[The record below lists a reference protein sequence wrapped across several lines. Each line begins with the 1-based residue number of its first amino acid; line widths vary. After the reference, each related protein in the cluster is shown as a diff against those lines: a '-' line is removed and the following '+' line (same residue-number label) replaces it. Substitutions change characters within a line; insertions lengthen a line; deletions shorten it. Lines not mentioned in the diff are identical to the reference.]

1 MFYLRLASSCFPEE
15 KSRQNI
21 IYEFLKLPKTK
32 MQKFDFNEKQTKI
45 KKRLVLLVYIHFLL
59 NFFLYHGGAF
69 VN

>member
-1 MFYLRLASSCFPEE
+1 
-15 KSRQNI
+15 
-21 IYEFLKLPKTK
+21 
-32 MQKFDFNEKQTKI
+32 MQKFDFDEKQTKI